1 MGSLTEYHFAE
12 QWFVD
17 APIED
22 VWPVI
27 RKVANYP
34 IWWTEFLD
42 ATKRNDI
49 DGPGGIVAVHVKAAL
64 PYHMYF
70 EIEAV
75 REEPPRIAEVRVRGD
90 LIGSMRW
97 TLAPEGSGTHLDF
110 EETVTTGK
118 KLLNVL
124 APLFKP
130 FFAWNHEI
138 MMKHG
143 EQGLRRLLA
152 SRGAAHAEPPTAVR

>member
-1 MGSLTEYHFAE
+1 MSRLTEYHFEE

-17 APIED
+17 APPED
-22 VWPVI
+22 VFPII
-27 RKVANYP
+27 RKIADYP
-34 IWWTEFLD
+34 GWWTEFLD
-42 ATKRNDI
+42 AQKRNDI
-49 DGPGGIVAVHVKAAL
+49 DGPGAIVAVHVKSSL

-90 LIGSMRW
+90 LIGSMKW
-97 TLAPEGSGTHLDF
+97 TLRPEGSGTRLFF

-118 KLLNVL
+118 ALLNVL

-143 EQGLRRLLA
+143 EAGLRRLLESRRVGRAETRAA
-152 SRGAAHAEPPTAVR
+152 SG

>member
-1 MGSLTEYHFAE
+1 MSRLTEYHFRE
-12 QWFVD
+12 QWFVG
-17 APIED
+17 ASIED
-22 VWPVI
+22 VWPII

-34 IWWTEFLD
+34 GWWTEFLE

-64 PYHMYF
+64 PYHMHF

-90 LIGSMRW
+90 LNGSMLWR
-97 TLAPEGSGTHLDF
+97 LVPERGGTRLFF

-118 KLLNVL
+118 TVLNVL

-130 FFAWNHEI
+130 LFAWNHEI

-143 EQGLRRLLA
+143 EEGLRRLLA
-152 SRGAAHAEPPTAVR
+152 GRRPGRIDTRTASG

>member
-1 MGSLTEYHFAE
+1 MGRLTEYHFAE

-22 VWPVI
+22 VWPII

-34 IWWTEFLD
+34 SWWMEFVE
-42 ATKRNDI
+42 ATKCNDI

-75 REEPPRIAEVRVRGD
+75 GEEPPRIAEVRVRGD
-90 LIGSMRW
+90 LIGSMKW
-97 TLAPEGSGTHLDF
+97 TLVPEGSGTRLFF

-118 KLLNVL
+118 KLLNAL

-130 FFAWNHEI
+130 LFAWNHEI

-143 EQGLRRLLA
+143 QQGLRRLLA
-152 SRGAAHAEPPTAVR
+152 QRGVHQPEIPTALR

>member
-1 MGSLTEYHFAE
+1 MSRLTEYHFSE

-22 VWPVI
+22 VWPII
-27 RKVANYP
+27 RKVADYP
-34 IWWTEFLD
+34 RWWTEFLE

-70 EIEAV
+70 EIESV

-90 LIGSMRW
+90 LNGSMKW
-97 TLAPEGSGTHLDF
+97 TLAPERGGTRLFF
-110 EETVTTGK
+110 EETVITGK

-130 FFAWNHEI
+130 LFAWNHEI

-152 SRGAAHAEPPTAVR
+152 QRGAGRAESRVAKG

>member
-1 MGSLTEYHFAE
+1 MSRLTEYHFSE

-17 APIED
+17 APIEE

-34 IWWTEFLD
+34 SWWTEFLE

-70 EIEAV
+70 DIEAV

-90 LIGSMRW
+90 LNGSMHW
-97 TLAPEGSGTHLDF
+97 TLASEGSGTRLHF
-110 EETVTTGK
+110 EETVMTGK

-130 FFAWNHEI
+130 LFAWNHEI
-138 MMKHG
+138 MMTHG
-143 EQGLRRLLA
+143 EEGLRRLFAQRQA
-152 SRGAAHAEPPTAVR
+152 SPAAGRVAQG

>member
-1 MGSLTEYHFAE
+1 MSRLTEYHFSE

-17 APIED
+17 APIGD
-22 VWPVI
+22 VWPII
-27 RKVANYP
+27 RKVAEYP
-34 IWWTEFLD
+34 RWWSEFLE

-49 DGPGGIVAVHVKAAL
+49 DGPGGIVAVRVKAAL
-64 PYHMYF
+64 PYHMHF

-75 REEPPRIAEVRVRGD
+75 REESPRIAEVRVRGD
-90 LIGSMRW
+90 LNGSMKW
-97 TLAPEGSGTHLDF
+97 TLTPEGGGTRLFF
-110 EETVTTGK
+110 EETVITGK

-130 FFAWNHEI
+130 LFAWNHEI
-138 MMKHG
+138 MMRHG

-152 SRGAAHAEPPTAVR
+152 ERRARPVENRAAQR